1 VLNYLEA
8 NAPEGCAQRATRK
21 CDEEAGMIAMPDAMA
36 LECVGGPLD
45 GERVLDHGLAWRVV
59 TKSCSGVYVKQ
70 EDRYVWRPA

>member
-1 VLNYLEA
+1 
-8 NAPEGCAQRATRK
+8 
-21 CDEEAGMIAMPDAMA
+21 MIAMPDAMA

-45 GERVLDHGLAWRVV
+45 GERVRDHGLVWRVV

>member
-1 VLNYLEA
+1 MPCLRLW
-8 NAPEGCAQRATRK
+8 PSS
-21 CDEEAGMIAMPDAMA
+21 AG
-36 LECVGGPLD
+36 GGPLD